1 MGCILIG
8 FKQQLSCWID
18 EWMNGEKEQKKTSY
32 NYLLYMFQ
40 IMDNKVKE
48 LVFRPDERKKKIE
61 HGCGKEALIW
71 HPHKN

>member
-1 MGCILIG
+1 M
-8 FKQQLSCWID
+8 D
-18 EWMNGEKEQKKTSY
+18 EWRKGTKKTSH

-48 LVFRPDERKKKIE
+48 LVFRPDERKKKME

-71 HPHKN
+71 HPHKNWELKSGFIIQFTSS

>member
-1 MGCILIG
+1 M
-8 FKQQLSCWID
+8 
-18 EWMNGEKEQKKTSY
+18 EKRNKKKTSH